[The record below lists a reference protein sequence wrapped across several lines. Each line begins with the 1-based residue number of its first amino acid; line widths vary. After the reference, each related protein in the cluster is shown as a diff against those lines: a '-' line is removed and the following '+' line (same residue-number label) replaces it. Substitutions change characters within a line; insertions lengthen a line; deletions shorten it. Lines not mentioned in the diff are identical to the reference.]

1 MADERDDPVPTE
13 DPRQTGVSEQ
23 NAEEG
28 PHPGAEP
35 GAAKPADSGDSPDAP
50 DISDDEEGDA
60 GQATG
65 NPRAAG

>member
-1 MADERDDPVPTE
+1 MADDRDDPVPTE

-35 GAAKPADSGDSPDAP
+35 GSAKPGDSGKSPDAP
-50 DISDDEEGDA
+50 GTSHDEEGDS

-65 NPRAAG
+65 NPRSAG

>member
-1 MADERDDPVPTE
+1 MADERDDPVPTD
-13 DPRQTGVSEQ
+13 DPRETGVSEQ

-28 PHPGAEP
+28 PHPGA
-35 GAAKPADSGDSPDAP
+35 GSGSAKPDDSGLSPDAP
-50 DISDDEEGDA
+50 DTSDEDEGEP

>member
-1 MADERDDPVPTE
+1 MADERDDSTPTD
-13 DPRQTGVSEQ
+13 DPRQKDVSGQ

-28 PHPGAEP
+28 PDATTGPGS
-35 GAAKPADSGDSPDAP
+35 AKPDDSAESPNVP
-50 DISDDEEGDA
+50 GTSDDEDGDA

>member
-1 MADERDDPVPTE
+1 MADERDDPIPTE
-13 DPRQTGVSEQ
+13 DPRQKDVSGQ

-28 PHPGAEP
+28 PDATTGPGS
-35 GAAKPADSGDSPDAP
+35 AKPDDSAESPNVP
-50 DISDDEEGDA
+50 GTSDDEDGDA

>member
-1 MADERDDPVPTE
+1 MADERDDSVPTE
-13 DPRQTGVSEQ
+13 DPRQTGVSGQ

-35 GAAKPADSGDSPDAP
+35 GASKPGDTGPSPDAP
-50 DISDDEEGDA
+50 DTSHDEEGDP

-65 NPRAAG
+65 NPNAAG